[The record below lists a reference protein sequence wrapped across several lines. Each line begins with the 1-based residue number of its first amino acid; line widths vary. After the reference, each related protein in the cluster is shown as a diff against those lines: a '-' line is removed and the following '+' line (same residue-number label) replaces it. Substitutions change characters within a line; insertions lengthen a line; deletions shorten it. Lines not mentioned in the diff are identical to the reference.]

1 MTGSK
6 ETRMTPSA
14 SSTRTRRR
22 KARLAWHGL
31 TAATLVAALAA
42 CGFVNTGDD
51 DPTDADGSAAGGGTV
66 TAYLNT
72 ETAAGIEPLVA
83 AFQDETGTTVD
94 VTSAET
100 SELNQQLR
108 VQLTSGTAA
117 DLIRVSP
124 GSSSPVAANILG
136 SEGELASLADA
147 TWAPEIGEDVQSLA
161 NVDGDAVAFPISRNA
176 IVMAYNS
183 QVFEDAGV
191 EVPTTWSEFI
201 AACDA
206 LAAAGVTPIST
217 PFQGGIYFQFWVYAL
232 AATLVY
238 AENPEIDDQMAAGET
253 SFQDNAEWNEVF
265 DKIAE
270 LNAAGYFS
278 DGMLGVPPDQGLQS
292 VATGDAAMVLLV
304 SAGLPQLYGYSEA
317 GAEAFDV
324 FAMPANDD
332 AAATYVPVAP
342 DFLAVNANAQNPEG
356 ARALLDYL
364 ARPENVEAYANA
376 MGVLPGL
383 SVEVSL
389 ENDALDPILPMIE
402 EGRTAG
408 YANYLWPNGDIQ
420 QTMLQ
425 SGQEWLDGS
434 IDTNELLSQMDA
446 EYAKGNP

>member
-1 MTGSK
+1 
-6 ETRMTPSA
+6 MTP
-14 SSTRTRRR
+14 TRTTSRRR
-22 KARLAWHGL
+22 PRRVRAVWAGI
-31 TAATLVAALAA
+31 TAVAAVTSLTA
-42 CGFVNTGDD
+42 CGFLNTGED
-51 DPTDADGSAAGGGTV
+51 DPTGGDEGASGGGTV

-72 ETAAGIEPLVA
+72 ETAAGLEPLVA
-83 AFQDETGTTVD
+83 AFQEETGTTID

-136 SEGELASLADA
+136 NEGELATLADA
-147 TWAPEIGEDVQSLA
+147 AWAAQIGDDVRSLA
-161 NVDGDAVAFPISRNA
+161 NVDGDAVAFPASRNA
-176 IVMAYNS
+176 IVMAYNT

-191 EVPTTWSEFI
+191 EVPTTWSELV

-206 LAAAGVTPIST
+206 LDAAGVTPIST

-238 AENPEIDDQMAAGET
+238 AENPAIDEQMAAGET
-253 SFQDNAEWNEVF
+253 SFEENAEWNEVF
-265 DKIAE
+265 DRIAE
-270 LNAAGYFS
+270 LNDAGYFS
-278 DGMLGVPPDQGLQS
+278 DGMLGIPPDQGLQS
-292 VATGDAAMVLLV
+292 VATGESAMILLV
-304 SAGLPQLYGYSEA
+304 SAGLPQLYGYNDA

-332 AAATYVPVAP
+332 AASTYVPVAP

-356 ARALLDYL
+356 ARALLDFL
-364 ARPENVEAYANA
+364 ARPENVEAYANS

-383 SVEVSL
+383 SVDVSL
-389 ENDALDPILPMIE
+389 ENDALDPIMPMIE

-408 YANYLWPNGDIQ
+408 YANYLWPNGDTQ

-434 IDTNELLSQMDA
+434 IDTAELLSQMDA
-446 EYAKGNP
+446 EYAKGTP